1 MNNSTRPGFLRTS
14 SAALIVFLAAC
25 GGPTGSPQT
34 TTTTVAPSTI
44 PPAASTA
51 PPPPTTQPQAPLTTL
66 APEPAS
72 VVLVTAD
79 DVLNVR
85 GDPDPQSDILGT
97 LAFDATGVP
106 LTGEEAGT
114 NSGVWKRTASPEG
127 WVNSFFLTG
136 PRPDDGVIEEA
147 VSDFAAALGTAADLR
162 PVVDDRGL
170 FVISFDQPKRF
181 AGLDLAVVM
190 DDETLYPWGSPACS
204 PDECPNEASFA
215 EAVAQDFLDVWAD
228 DDVILSFN
236 EPISAPNGTVPEH
249 AIPDI
254 FTNFGYVAVHDPGD
268 NPEFDGLDWT
278 TWYVFVDGS
287 TGKVVGMNLD
297 IWAP

>member
-1 MNNSTRPGFLRTS
+1 MNKRTGSWFLIAA
-14 SAALIVFLAAC
+14 SAALVVLLGAC
-25 GGPTGSPQT
+25 GGSTNAPQT
-34 TTTTVAPSTI
+34 TTTTVEPSTV
-44 PPAASTA
+44 PPPTSTA
-51 PPPPTTQPQAPLTTL
+51 PPAPTTQPQTPPTIL
-66 APEPAS
+66 APEPVS
-72 VVLVTAD
+72 VVLVTSN

-85 GDPDPQSDILGT
+85 GDPDPQSDIVST
-97 LAFDATGVP
+97 LAFDATGLA
-106 LTGEEAGT
+106 LTGEEQGT
-114 NSGVWKRTASPEG
+114 NSGLWKKTTSPDG

-136 PRPDDGVIEEA
+136 PRPDDDIIGDA
-147 VSDFAAALGTAADLR
+147 VSDFAAALATGGDLR

-204 PDECPNEASFA
+204 PNECPNEATFA
-215 EAVAQDFLDVWAD
+215 DAVADDFLDVWAD
-228 DDVILSFN
+228 DDVILSYN

-268 NPEFDGLDWT
+268 DPDFDGLDWT

-287 TGKVVGMNLD
+287 TNKVVGMNFD
-297 IWAP
+297 IRAP